1 MKLLGFGTKPDFDHE
16 TCEWL
21 NSLFIVTVEQDFGE
35 KKRIGI
41 TIKISPVALQIV
53 PQLKSYEM
61 ETYAKMFEKKIR
73 AALIEI
79 AKSYGDFDN
88 LEDIVEV
95 IRLKAPLIVRK
106 AANMHTFHQNM
117 TDGFIVDSEQF
128 FKDAAEL
135 NKCKDGIIDKLN
147 LTIENDRRT
156 DKSGE

>member
-1 MKLLGFGTKPDFDHE
+1 MSKMKLLGFGTKPDYDHD

-21 NSLFIVTVEQDFGE
+21 SSSFVVTVEQDFGE

-41 TIKISPVALQIV
+41 TIRISPTALQIV

-73 AALIEI
+73 ASLVAI

-95 IRLKAPLIVRK
+95 IRLKAPLLVRK

-128 FKDAAEL
+128 FKDASEL
-135 NKCKDGIIDKLN
+135 SKCKDGIIDQIITEK
-147 LTIENDRRT
+147 
-156 DKSGE
+156 